1 MAGRRSRLCL
11 SKGRD
16 NGGSGSSGTSRVA
29 RKGHF
34 AVYTREGRRFVVPIA
49 YLKSN
54 IFQELFRMS
63 EEEYGVPVGDRP
75 ITLPCDAAFMEHVV
89 ASLRDG
95 RWKKPCAAPFFL
107 TRA

>member
-1 MAGRRSRLCL
+1 MPSQCWVGNYRSPTAVLGSTVVSGR
-11 SKGRD
+11 
-16 NGGSGSSGTSRVA
+16 
-29 RKGHF
+29 GHF

-63 EEEYGVPVGDRP
+63 EEEFGVPVGDRP

-89 ASLRDG
+89 ASLRDA
-95 RWKKPCAAPFFL
+95 RWKKP
-107 TRA
+107 

>member
-1 MAGRRSRLCL
+1 
-11 SKGRD
+11 D

-54 IFQELFRMS
+54 IFQELLRMS
-63 EEEYGVPVGDRP
+63 EEEFGVPVGDRP

-89 ASLRDG
+89 ASLRDA
-95 RWKKPCAAPFFL
+95 RWKKPCAAPFLL